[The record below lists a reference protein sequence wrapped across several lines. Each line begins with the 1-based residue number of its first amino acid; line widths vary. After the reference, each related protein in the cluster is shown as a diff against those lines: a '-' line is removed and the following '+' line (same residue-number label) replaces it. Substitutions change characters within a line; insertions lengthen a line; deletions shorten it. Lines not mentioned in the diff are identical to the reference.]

1 MLSRATRGGKTSVTP
16 HAHLHR
22 SGGQHEEREEQQE
35 GTVKIADLGPLLRVK
50 SSACDT
56 DEDDDAR
63 HDQRGK
69 DDDVEVRDEVIC
81 PFKKR
86 SSAHSSRS
94 LAISLTHALHSHS
107 TIHAI
112 GMMRS
117 SERSSTERRRSNVA
131 NGLRR
136 EVII

>member
-22 SGGQHEEREEQQE
+22 SGGKHEEREEQQE
-35 GTVKIADLGPLLRVK
+35 GTVKVADLGPLFRVV

-56 DEDDDAR
+56 DEEDHAR

-69 DDDVEVRDEVIC
+69 VMKSSVHST
-81 PFKKR
+81 KR

-94 LAISLTHALHSHS
+94 LAISLAHALHSHS
-107 TIHAI
+107 TMHAT

-117 SERSSTERRRSNVA
+117 SERSSTERRLSNVA
-131 NGLRR
+131 NGLR
-136 EVII
+136 III